1 MKSATFS
8 DHELA
13 SEVFT
18 VYVVEDDIIMN
29 EAICLLARSVGVD
42 AQGFLNVQDFL
53 TCKRSAG
60 PSCLV
65 LDIRLRGSSGL
76 ALQDLLKSEHDPI
89 PVIFVTGHADIPMS
103 VRAMKAGA
111 IDFLTK
117 PFRDQDLLDA
127 IAISLE
133 RDAARLTQERRD
145 NDVHVRFEAMI
156 ERERE
161 VMAAAAAGKLSKQIA
176 DELGISEVTVRV
188 YRSSAMRKM
197 RANSF
202 AELVLLAHRLGI
214 VVKDDRNR
222 LN

>member
-1 MKSATFS
+1 VKSATFL
-8 DHELA
+8 DQELT

-18 VYVVEDDIIMN
+18 VYVVEDDIVMN

-42 AQGFLNVQDFL
+42 AQGFLTVQDFL

-76 ALQDLLKSEHDPI
+76 ALQDLLKAEHDPI

-133 RDAARLTQERRD
+133 RDAARLTRERHD
-145 NDVHVRFEAMI
+145 NDVLARFEAMI

-197 RANSF
+197 RARSF
-202 AELVLLAHRLGI
+202 AELVILAHRLGI
-214 VVKDDRNR
+214 VVKDDRTR